1 MKEKM
6 EALSIKESNPSGR
19 WAAFIELAVFLVFFL
34 AVNDLV
40 PSFIMLG
47 TILIPLRI
55 MFLFLFGWVSL
66 RIRNMNWN
74 DLGLHPPL
82 RWRNTILLGAGL
94 GIGLQILVILLVGPI
109 VRQATGGRQDLHVFT
124 NMADGNFIAL
134 LGWLAV
140 SWTFAAFGEELV
152 YRGYL
157 LNRLGDLTGSTDLG
171 WGISLLAV
179 ALLFGLVHAYQGVN
193 GMLLAGFYGL
203 AQGLVYLATRRNLW
217 VGIICHGVTDTVGF
231 ILIYILLQCCPGTL
245 G

>member
-1 MKEKM
+1 MTEQAAQINKSNTPATW
-6 EALSIKESNPSGR
+6 EAL
-19 WAAFIELAVFLVFFL
+19 IEIAVFLAFLL
-34 AVNDLV
+34 AVYYYV
-40 PSFIMLG
+40 PSFF
-47 TILIPLRI
+47 TFRDVLIPLRVPL
-55 MFLFLFGWVSL
+55 LFLFGWASL
-66 RIRNMNWN
+66 RRRNMNWG
-74 DLGLHPPL
+74 DLGFLRPPN
-82 RWRNTILLGAGL
+82 WQNTILLGAGL

-109 VRQATGGRQDLHVFT
+109 VRQVTGGRQDLHVFT

-179 ALLFGLVHAYQGVN
+179 TLLFGLVHAYQGVN
-193 GMLLAGFYGL
+193 GMLLAGFSGL